1 MDTFARS
8 ESPIAAEILSTGEQP
23 PAPVSRARS
32 DAALTARWVAVA
44 ACATVVVASVV
55 RPPAALGADVAGVGL
70 DKWAHVAGTAILA
83 VAVAAAR
90 RAGGRDLLVVAA
102 AVVALGAA
110 IEGVQA
116 PLAHRTASLADA
128 AANGVGAVLG
138 VAGWRLAATDERQ

>member
-138 VAGWRLAATDERQ
+138 VAGWRLAAADEG

>member
-8 ESPIAAEILSTGEQP
+8 ESPIAAEILSTSEQP

-32 DAALTARWVAVA
+32 DAASTARWVTIA
-44 ACATVVVASVV
+44 ACATVIVASVV
-55 RPPAALGADVAGVGL
+55 RPPAALDADIAGVGL
-70 DKWAHVAGTAILA
+70 DKWAHVAGTAVLA

-90 RAGGRDLLVVAA
+90 RVEGRDLLVIAA

-110 IEGVQA
+110 IEGIQV

-138 VAGWRLAATDERQ
+138 VAGWRLAATNER

>member
-70 DKWAHVAGTAILA
+70 DKWAHVAGTAVLA

-90 RAGGRDLLVVAA
+90 RAEGRDLLVVAA

-138 VAGWRLAATDERQ
+138 VAGWRLAATDEG

>member
-1 MDTFARS
+1 M
-8 ESPIAAEILSTGEQP
+8 AEILSIGGRP
-23 PAPVSRARS
+23 PAPVSRAPS
-32 DAALTARWVAVA
+32 DTASAARWVAIA
-44 ACATVVVASVV
+44 ACATVIVALVVGL
-55 RPPAALGADVAGVGL
+55 PAALGADVAGVGL
-70 DKWAHVAGTAILA
+70 DKWGHVAGTAVLA

-90 RAGGRDLLVVAA
+90 RAEGRDLLVVAA

-138 VAGWRLAATDERQ
+138 VAGWRLAATDEG

>member
-1 MDTFARS
+1 M
-8 ESPIAAEILSTGEQP
+8 
-23 PAPVSRARS
+23 SRARS
-32 DAALTARWVAVA
+32 DVASAARWVAVA
-44 ACATVVVASVV
+44 AYATVVVASVV
-55 RPPAALGADVAGVGL
+55 GPPAVLGADVAGVGL
-70 DKWAHVAGTAILA
+70 DKWAHVAGTAAIT

-90 RAGGRDLLVVAA
+90 RAEGRDLLVIAA

-138 VAGWRLAATDERQ
+138 VAGWRLAATDEG

>member
-8 ESPIAAEILSTGEQP
+8 KSPIAAEILSIGEQP
-23 PAPVSRARS
+23 PTPVSRARS

-70 DKWAHVAGTAILA
+70 DKWGHVAGTAVL
-83 VAVAAAR
+83 AVAAAR
-90 RAGGRDLLVVAA
+90 RAEGRDLLVVAA

-116 PLAHRTASLADA
+116 PLAHRTASPADA
-128 AANGVGAVLG
+128 AANGGGAVLG
-138 VAGWRLAATDERQ
+138 VAGWRPAATDEG